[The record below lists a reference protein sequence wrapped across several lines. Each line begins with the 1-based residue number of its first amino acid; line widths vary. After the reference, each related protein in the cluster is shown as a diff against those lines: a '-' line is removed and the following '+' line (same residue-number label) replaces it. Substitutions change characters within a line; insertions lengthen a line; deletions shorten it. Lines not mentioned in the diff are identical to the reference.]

1 MWEQDENG
9 ILRYR
14 PLGGNASGLA
24 GTGYNYTGS
33 PNYTV
38 GGMSAATST
47 PSIVTGGST
56 PSSDPSVKTGG
67 ADDPESTTSWQDGNF
82 GRNLA
87 TAQIVGSLGLGL
99 ASYLDQRK
107 TAGLQRASMRENLN
121 MAREHQANRRA
132 LSDSWNKG
140 WGQS

>member
-14 PLGGNASGLA
+14 PLGDTSSGLA

-33 PNYTV
+33 PSNYTV
-38 GGMSAATST
+38 GGMSATSPT
-47 PSIVTGGST
+47 PSYVVGGT
-56 PSSDPSVKTGG
+56 AAPSADFSR
-67 ADDPESTTSWQDGNF
+67 ADDPETTTSWQDGNF

-99 ASYLDQRK
+99 ASFLDQRK